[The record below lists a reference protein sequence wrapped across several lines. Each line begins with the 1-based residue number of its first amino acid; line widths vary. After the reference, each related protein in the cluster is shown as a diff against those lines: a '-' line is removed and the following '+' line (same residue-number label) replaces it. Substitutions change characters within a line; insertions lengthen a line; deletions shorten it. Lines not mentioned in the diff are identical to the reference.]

1 MAWFYRGIIIGAKLK
16 KIREQKRFSQKDI
29 AVILGISQKTYSN
42 IESDKSKIGIKQL
55 AKLSEIL
62 NFDLFVLLQEYGI
75 TLNQSYNNFFDKN
88 NMAMINDY
96 HNKLIKQ
103 MELRLQ
109 EKDEIIRLL
118 KEQLNLYK
126 QKS

>member
-1 MAWFYRGIIIGAKLK
+1 
-16 KIREQKRFSQKDI
+16 
-29 AVILGISQKTYSN
+29 
-42 IESDKSKIGIKQL
+42 
-55 AKLSEIL
+55 
-62 NFDLFVLLQEYGI
+62 
-75 TLNQSYNNFFDKN
+75 
-88 NMAMINDY
+88 MINDY